1 MCFMLKLQAKCTP
14 SHHSWT
20 GLHTGS
26 ARSLI
31 VWPGIVGYRITR
43 SNKKTSPNAAVGTG
57 L

>member
-1 MCFMLKLQAKCTP
+1 MCFMRKLQAKCTP